1 MQTRLLIGLTL
12 LAVLAVAVPSSAES
26 NPCLIV
32 KHKGT
37 VGRRLIWFALIG
49 VPIAPGSKYDYV
61 DSIDYESRR
70 LKYGAKDLQK
80 VQDSGVHV
88 IILNKNFVTDDLK
101 AARASC
107 SVRTAPIEVKGLGL
121 SGYPDAAGFRVTSV
135 APKGVAQSTEI
146 HPGDVMTK
154 IDGREI
160 RTAAEIEAAI
170 AASPGPSI
178 TISLLVQTVSMG
190 VVGAER
196 KAQIR

>member
-1 MQTRLLIGLTL
+1 MRTKLPITLAFLAASSLTIQ
-12 LAVLAVAVPSSAES
+12 APAES

-37 VGRRLIWFALIG
+37 VGRRLIWFALIA

-70 LKYGAKDLQK
+70 MKYGAKDLQK

-88 IILNKNFVTDDLK
+88 IILNKNFASDDLK

-107 SVRTAPIEVKGLGL
+107 SGRAARTEVKGLGL

-135 APKGVAQSTEI
+135 APKGVAESTHI

-154 IDGREI
+154 IDGRDV

-170 AASPGPSI
+170 AASAGPSVK
-178 TISLLVQTVSMG
+178 ISLLVQTVSMG

-196 KAQIR
+196 EAKIH